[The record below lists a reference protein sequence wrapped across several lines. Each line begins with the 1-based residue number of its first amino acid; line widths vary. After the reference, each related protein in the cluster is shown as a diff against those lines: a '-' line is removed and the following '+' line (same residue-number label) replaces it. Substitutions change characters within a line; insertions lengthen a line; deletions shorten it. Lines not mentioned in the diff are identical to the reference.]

1 MRALL
6 QRVLSASVV
15 VDGQTIGEIGPGLV
29 VLLGVT
35 HSDTEADATYLVEK
49 IPNLRIFDDPAGK
62 MNLSLADLGHS
73 ILVVSQF
80 TLYGD
85 ARRGR
90 RPGFDA
96 AARPEQARPLYEFFV
111 EALRRRGIPTE
122 TGRFQAEMHLSLVNH
137 GPVTLFLDSAKEF

>member
-1 MRALL
+1 MRAVI

-15 VDGQTIGEIGPGLV
+15 VEGETIGEIGPGLV
-29 VLLGVT
+29 VLLGIT
-35 HSDTEADATYLVEK
+35 HGDTEADAAYLAEK
-49 IPNLRIFDDPAGK
+49 IINLRIFDDADGK
-62 MNLSLADLGHS
+62 MNLSLVEQGHS
-73 ILVVSQF
+73 LLVVSQF

-96 AARPEQARPLYEFFV
+96 AARPEQARPLYEHFV
-111 EALRRRGIPTE
+111 ELLRNRGIRTE

-137 GPVTLFLDSAKEF
+137 GPVTLLLDSSKSF